1 MSVFPIVHIFT
12 KIEWNSW
19 MNPFV
24 PLEGIASLY
33 LLYFQRQVA
42 TSKCYVFDFAVVRV
56 SLHPNWLAFVVIIN
70 LLFYTYRKFIGTKKA
85 ESICLSAR
93 EGVQALNTQTGN
105 TPRILQGAFIC
116 FSVCLEFLDF
126 SLAQKSAKRFF
137 FLKQTIQS
145 RYDWL
150 CKDNN

>member
-1 MSVFPIVHIFT
+1 
-12 KIEWNSW
+12 

-70 LLFYTYRKFIGTKKA
+70 LLFYIYRKFIGTKKA

-93 EGVQALNTQTGN
+93 EGVEALNTQTGN

-137 FLKQTIQS
+137 S
-145 RYDWL
+145 
-150 CKDNN
+150 

>member
-12 KIEWNSW
+12 KIEGNSW

-56 SLHPNWLAFVVIIN
+56 PLHPNWLAFVVIIN
-70 LLFYTYRKFIGTKKA
+70 LLFYIYRKFIGTKKA

-116 FSVCLEFLDF
+116 FSVCLEFSTFLRHRNQ
-126 SLAQKSAKRFF
+126 LNAF
-137 FLKQTIQS
+137 FLKTNDTVALRLIVQ
-145 RYDWL
+145 R
-150 CKDNN
+150 

>member
-12 KIEWNSW
+12 KIEGNSW

-116 FSVCLEFLDF
+116 FMCVDF
-126 SLAQKSAKRFF
+126 IWTFHWHRNQLNAF
-137 FLKQTIQS
+137 FLKT
-145 RYDWL
+145 
-150 CKDNN
+150 NNTVVLRLIVQR